1 MRRHKSN
8 LPCQMSNKPCDAY
21 GNIRS
26 KILLQDSEARHN
38 SVMDKRC
45 YDTLNP
51 FHVCEMH
58 GLIGLCPLPV
68 MTAKVFSVGPDSW
81 RLWEVTLTTVL
92 DREDS
97 LCLLEK
103 VSFSAGRQPSLIR
116 STLWADVIIG
126 RLQCGHQDK
135 QIQINI
141 TVAKHGR

>member
-8 LPCQMSNKPCDAY
+8 LSCEMWPRDAH
-21 GNIRS
+21 GNIPSR
-26 KILLQDSEARHN
+26 ILLEDSEARHD

-58 GLIGLCPLPV
+58 GLICLCPLPV

-81 RLWEVTLTTVL
+81 RLWEVTLTTAL

-97 LCLLEK
+97 LCSLEK
-103 VSFSAGRQPSLIR
+103 VNFSAGRQPSLIH
-116 STLWADVIIG
+116 STPRVDVIIG
-126 RLQCGHQDK
+126 RLQRGHQDK

-141 TVAKHGR
+141 ALTER